1 LIIIVELIH
10 WTVARLQP
18 QRERLALKCLA
29 LYGFETYLPRVR
41 QTRTTSQ
48 VVGLAGM
55 VRRRKV
61 EVEAPLFPG
70 YCFILIQLQWHG
82 ANMAA
87 GVIRLLMDGQQPARV
102 PDAVI
107 DGIRE
112 RGIGC
117 LSRDGS
123 DPAIGCKCCAARS
136 KATLASMRE
145 WRRASASSCCSPCS
159 APRFALRWRRATSY
173 GARRSGR
180 RDHGAD

>member
-1 LIIIVELIH
+1 MPF

-48 VVGLAGM
+48 VVGLVGT

-61 EVEAPLFPG
+61 EIEVPLFPG

-82 ANMAA
+82 VNMAA
-87 GVIRLLMDGQQPARV
+87 GVIRLLMDGQQPACV

-107 DGIRE
+107 EGIRE
-112 RGIGC
+112 REVGGVVRLPPPRRFKPGDRVRVLRGPFDGHFGPYDGQAPHERVYVL
-117 LSRDGS
+117 LSMLGASIRTEMAEGDVVLR
-123 DPAIGCKCCAARS
+123 PAV
-136 KATLASMRE
+136 E
-145 WRRASASSCCSPCS
+145 
-159 APRFALRWRRATSY
+159 
-173 GARRSGR
+173 GA
-180 RDHGAD
+180 